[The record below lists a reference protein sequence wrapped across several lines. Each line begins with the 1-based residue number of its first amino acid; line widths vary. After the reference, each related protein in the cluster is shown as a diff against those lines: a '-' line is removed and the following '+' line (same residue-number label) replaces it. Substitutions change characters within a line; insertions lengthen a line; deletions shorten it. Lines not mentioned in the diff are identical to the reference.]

1 MFAFGNPI
9 GLEQLCLARKE
20 VSVKLIKELLM
31 TEKQTERNRNK
42 KIRERE
48 NKRMRE

>member
-20 VSVKLIKELLM
+20 VSVKLIKELLI
-31 TEKQTERNRNK
+31 TEKQRETE
-42 KIRERE
+42 IR
-48 NKRMRE
+48 K